1 MEASSARA
9 VALYD
14 LAWAQRNEKKI
25 DEAMETY
32 ARLLKEHPDAKFAS
46 AARVEL
52 AEMLY
57 EQKKFPESATLLET
71 VVADASLD
79 PKLLATA
86 TYRLGW
92 CYQKRGQTD
101 KAALTFSKFDPKQGG
116 AELGASALLQAAMA
130 YLEKRNFEP
139 AEKALFDRIPIE

>member
-1 MEASSARA
+1 EHALAAEASSARA
-9 VALYD
+9 VALYN
-14 LAWAQRNEKKI
+14 LAWAQRKDKKNDQAI
-25 DEAMETY
+25 ETY
-32 ARLLKEHPDAKFAS
+32 QQLLKEHADAKFAS

-57 EQKKFPESATLLET
+57 EQKKYADAATLLESAL
-71 VVADASLD
+71 ADKSLD

-92 CYQKRGQTD
+92 CYQKQGQPD
-101 KAALTFSKFDPKQGG
+101 KAAQAFLRFDPKQGG

-130 YLEKRNFEP
+130 DLEKKTFEP
-139 AEKALFDRIPIE
+139 AEQALA